1 MEISNL
7 HIESLK
13 GYEHNTRTHSE
24 DQIQQIAGSI
34 SEFGFTNPILIDGDQ
49 RIIAGHGRL
58 YAAKALGMDTV
69 PCISL
74 DHLSDVQVRALVIAD
89 NQIAM
94 NAGWD
99 EGLLATELDRLQT
112 DGVDI
117 DLLGFDVDT
126 LEELLKPELIEI
138 EGLTDEDAIPEV
150 VESICQAGDIW
161 VLGEHRLLCGDA
173 TRKADVEALMG
184 GEKADMVFTDPPYN
198 VDYEGYTEEK
208 LTIKSDAMSE
218 DEYIKFLSDTFGNY
232 KNSVKRGGSLYVC
245 HAFAWQMVTQQALK
259 DHEIE
264 VRNQIIW
271 GKNTFAWGFG
281 RYKFQHEPIFYCHIK
296 GKSDNWYGDK
306 SQSTL
311 WLENKP
317 AANRLHPTMKPVE
330 IVLRATDNSSKD
342 GDLIIDFFLGSGSTL
357 IACEKTKRKCYGM
370 EIDPHYCD
378 VIVKRWQDYTGQ
390 QAIHAESEKPWQSV

>member
-126 LEELLKPELIEI
+126 LEELLKPVLIEI

-150 VESICQAGDIW
+150 EESICKAGDIW
-161 VLGEHRLLCGDA
+161 VLGNHRLLCGDA
-173 TRKADVEALMG
+173 TKKEDVDKLMDG
-184 GEKADMVFTDPPYN
+184 NKADMVFTDPPYGIGYEYNTHQDTQGGEYLKFCDSFWN
-198 VDYEGYTEEK
+198 VLKTFSELIVITTGWKYKKFWWNKNPTDCIYWFCKNKTSGGKASYLRKVEPVFIFGEIIKRYKEDYFEV
-208 LTIKSDAMSE
+208 LN
-218 DEYIKFLSDTFGNY
+218 NY
-232 KNSVKRGGSLYVC
+232 NNEVKGLHTC
-245 HAFAWQMVTQQALK
+245 PKPIELLQELIVTQTK
-259 DHEIE
+259 TSS
-264 VRNQIIW
+264 N
-271 GKNTFAWGFG
+271 
-281 RYKFQHEPIFYCHIK
+281 
-296 GKSDNWYGDK
+296 
-306 SQSTL
+306 
-311 WLENKP
+311 
-317 AANRLHPTMKPVE
+317 
-330 IVLRATDNSSKD
+330 VLDV
-342 GDLIIDFFLGSGSTL
+342 FLGSGSTL
-357 IACEKTKRKCYGM
+357 IVCEKTGRKCYGM

>member
-245 HAFAWQMVTQQALK
+245 HASSWQMETEQALK